1 MEPDHYLF
9 RFGYTWPS
17 ELLRIGNR
25 LDLDLLEDSEMIFI
39 GARSN
44 REALEMGGEFAE
56 CFIRRLYGVEA
67 YSWKELGF
75 ASWIDSDEETLRYAR
90 DNSVPTISSNADIE
104 SMADVLANHHRKVA
118 QQDGTSNGL
127 TPVRWP

>member
-1 MEPDHYLF
+1 MEPAHYLF

-39 GARSN
+39 GADSN
-44 REALEMGGEFAE
+44 REVIELGGEFAE

-67 YSWKELGF
+67 YSWKEVGF
-75 ASWIDSDEETLRYAR
+75 ASWIESDEEIMRYAKN
-90 DNSVPTISSNADIE
+90 NSVPKITSKADIE
-104 SMADVLANHHRKVA
+104 SMADVLANRRKNVA
-118 QQDGTSNGL
+118 QQVGTSNGL
-127 TPVRWP
+127 KPVRWP

>member
-1 MEPDHYLF
+1 MELDLYLF

-17 ELLRIGNR
+17 ELLRVGNR

-39 GARSN
+39 GAPTN
-44 REALEMGGEFAE
+44 REALELGGEFAE

-67 YSWKELGF
+67 YSWKEVGF
-75 ASWIDSDEETLRYAR
+75 AAWIESDEESLRYAR
-90 DNSVPTISSNADIE
+90 DNSVPKITSNADIE
-104 SMADVLANHHRKVA
+104 SMADVLANRRKKVS

-127 TPVRWP
+127 KPVRWP